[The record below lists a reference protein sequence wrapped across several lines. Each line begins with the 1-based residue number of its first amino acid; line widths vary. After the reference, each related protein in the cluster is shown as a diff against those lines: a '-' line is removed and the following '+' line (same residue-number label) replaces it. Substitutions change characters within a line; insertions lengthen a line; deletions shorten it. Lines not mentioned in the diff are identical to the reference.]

1 MRQLYGRR
9 GRQDAPIN
17 ISTFSVDEEYNN
29 NELKRSLGLME
40 EVKPVRSIAPGKHQL
55 SSLLNGEFAQYS
67 PERPRGCAFSDLV
80 CRSRAS
86 TEGCIGGKLCSGE
99 KKQKGGWFKIWMVAS
114 SLIIY
119 ELAAE
124 EYCFQSCCCGKGL

>member
-29 NELKRSLGLME
+29 NELKRSLGLVE

-55 SSLLNGEFAQYS
+55 SSLLNGEFAQCS
-67 PERPRGCAFSDLV
+67 LERITGYAFSDLIY
-80 CRSRAS
+80 RSRAGA
-86 TEGCIGGKLCSGE
+86 EGCIGGKLCSGK
-99 KKQKGGWFKIWMVAS
+99 KKQKGGWIKIWMVAS
-114 SLIIY
+114 NVIY
-119 ELAAE
+119 GSVAKK
-124 EYCFQSCCCGKGL
+124 YCF